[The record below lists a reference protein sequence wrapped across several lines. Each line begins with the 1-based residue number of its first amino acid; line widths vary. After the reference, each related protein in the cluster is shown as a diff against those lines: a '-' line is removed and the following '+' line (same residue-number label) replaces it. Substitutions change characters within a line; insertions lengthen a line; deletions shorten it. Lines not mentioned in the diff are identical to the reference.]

1 MTPHVVD
8 FFVLNHVVFFFLE
21 SNGNPLMRGKE
32 MNRKI
37 AVAASSVA
45 VLMLALSGCGST
57 SDTAGKTSAGKSEIN
72 TVLWYAPS
80 NFNPATSAS
89 SPDYSVARL
98 GFDTLLRNGEEQ
110 GEYVG
115 GLATSWKAES
125 ATSYSFDIRKDAT
138 CSDGTK
144 ITPSVIADSLRYLAT
159 ADDSGAKTWS
169 KLAFGSGS
177 PTFTADDEANTLK
190 IELSQPYS
198 ELLGGVTLAGTG
210 VICPAGL
217 NDLDGLAAGTV
228 KGAFSGPYEL
238 SDYKAGVSATYS
250 LRDDYNAWPDW
261 KSVKGKP
268 AKTINITVEKDSN
281 TSASLLESGGLDV
294 ARFYDSNAKR
304 FTDNSAFSYETDNS
318 TANYL
323 LFNEDSSSI
332 FADNQKLRAAV
343 AQAVSASAFNDAA
356 SDGLGS
362 LMTSVADDQFNNV
375 LSDKSLLQKYDPKKA
390 STELSGKT
398 IRLLAMT
405 NWDSAI
411 DYVSEALSNA
421 GAKVEV
427 TKVAPSDLSKQLRT
441 QPESWDMTIRAE
453 INTSG
458 LISQSISNNMGL
470 SYSQGGTNYTSS
482 DNQEGVDLLN
492 KALSTTDKKEQKKD
506 LLAAQKTLLERVDIA
521 PLATSTHY
529 IVARDGVKVYMFSG
543 YWDLSAT
550 RIVK

>member
-1 MTPHVVD
+1 
-8 FFVLNHVVFFFLE
+8 
-21 SNGNPLMRGKE
+21 
-32 MNRKI
+32 MNKKFMVAFSSI
-37 AVAASSVA
+37 ATI
-45 VLMLALSGCGST
+45 MLALSGCGS
-57 SDTAGKTSAGKSEIN
+57 SSSTANKSSTEKTTIN

-98 GFDTLLRNGEEQ
+98 GFDTLLRNGEKQ

-115 GLATSWKAES
+115 GLATDWKAES
-125 ATSYSFDIRKDAT
+125 ATSYSFDIRKNAT
-138 CSDGTK
+138 CSDGTR
-144 ITPSVIADSLRYLAT
+144 ITPSVIANSLKYLAT
-159 ADDSGAKTWS
+159 TDDSGAKTWS
-169 KLAFGSGS
+169 KLAFGSGT
-177 PTFTADDEANTLK
+177 PTFVADDKSNTLK

-198 ELLGGVTLAGTG
+198 ELLGGVTRAGTG
-210 VICPAGL
+210 GICPAGL
-217 NDLDGLAAGTV
+217 EDPSGLAAGTV
-228 KGAFSGPYEL
+228 KGAFSGPYVL
-238 SDYKAGVSATYS
+238 SGYKAGVSATYS
-250 LRDDYNAWPDW
+250 LRDNYDAWPEW
-261 KSVKGKP
+261 ESVKGNP

-323 LFNEDSSSI
+323 LFNEDPSSI
-332 FADNQKLRAAV
+332 FANNQKLRAAA

-362 LMTSVADDQFNNV
+362 LMTSVADKQFNNV

-390 STELSGKT
+390 SAELSGKT

-405 NWDSAI
+405 HWDSAI

-421 GAKVEV
+421 GANVKV

-441 QPESWDMTIRAE
+441 EPESWDMTIRAE

-458 LISQSISNNMGL
+458 LVSQSISNNLGS

-482 DNQEGVDLLN
+482 DNQEGVDFLN
-492 KALSTTDKKEQKKD
+492 KALSTTDVKEQKTN

-529 IVARDGVKVYMFSG
+529 IVARGGVKVHMFSG